1 MCFKP
6 RRLFMLKVS
15 LGSGRIKVSIWLL
28 KVESEVQEWNL
39 CPKLLH
45 ALIES
50 EKKLF
55 LNLDELQDYY
65 YHKVSDVSERGF
77 HSDNRE

>member
-1 MCFKP
+1 
-6 RRLFMLKVS
+6 MLNVS

-39 CPKLLH
+39 CPKLFH

-50 EKKLF
+50 GKNYF
-55 LNLDELQDYY
+55 LNLDELQ
-65 YHKVSDVSERGF
+65 ET
-77 HSDNRE
+77 